1 MAGMAHHTLALLGLT
16 GGIAVGLLFL
26 VASINQWR
34 HRAMLPGIVTNY
46 RLLPTPLVPPAAMA
60 LPLAEGVVGMA
71 LIAGLHP
78 LASLAGI
85 ALLLLFA
92 GAMAVNL
99 LRGRGHI
106 DCGCGHGALR
116 HPIGWGLV
124 ARNLAL
130 SALLLLRFI
139 PRAHLSAMD
148 IATAVAGG
156 LTFFLLSQL
165 SNSLSNLAASPV
177 HRR

>member
-1 MAGMAHHTLALLGLT
+1 MGALGLQTLALLGLT
-16 GGIAVGLLFL
+16 GAIGVGLLLL
-26 VASINQWR
+26 VAAVDQWR
-34 HRAMLPGIVTNY
+34 HRALLPGIVANY
-46 RLLPTPLVPPAAMA
+46 RLLPAALVGPAAIA
-60 LPLAEGVVGMA
+60 LPLAEGAIGAA

-92 GAMAVNL
+92 GAMAVNIR
-99 LRGRGHI
+99 RGRGHI

-124 ARNLAL
+124 ARNLGLA
-130 SALLLLRFI
+130 ALLGLRFV
-139 PRAHLSAMD
+139 PATNLGVAD

-156 LTFFLLSQL
+156 TTLFLLSQL
-165 SNSLSNLAASPV
+165 SNSLFNLAASPV